1 MNDFIKFYREKE
13 NLWDCSLDVA
23 EWFSKIHP
31 LQERKNLIINIL
43 IEKINA
49 FDNKEHITS
58 IGLRGPMGIYNNSE
72 YYNRVLYEI
81 VKHIK
86 FIRNHGFSLKYATY
100 LAVNSL
106 CEYNYNQN
114 QYISAVIFEAL
125 AANLSD

>member
-49 FDNKEHITS
+49 FDNKFKIVLT
-58 IGLRGPMGIYNNSE
+58 IIIIYVDLILN
-72 YYNRVLYEI
+72 
-81 VKHIK
+81 IK
-86 FIRNHGFSLKYATY
+86 I
-100 LAVNSL
+100 
-106 CEYNYNQN
+106 
-114 QYISAVIFEAL
+114 
-125 AANLSD
+125 